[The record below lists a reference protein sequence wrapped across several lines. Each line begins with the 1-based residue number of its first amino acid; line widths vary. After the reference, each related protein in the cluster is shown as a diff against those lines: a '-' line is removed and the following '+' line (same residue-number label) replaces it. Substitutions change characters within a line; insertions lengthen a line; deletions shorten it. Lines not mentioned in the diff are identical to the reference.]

1 MSGRARFARREVRIS
16 VLAGAIAA
24 LLVVVAG
31 AGLALTSKPKYTAES
46 VLVVLP
52 SATLDTSDSA
62 AYYETLSR
70 GQIVATFAEVADNL
84 RFQDQAAQD
93 LNLTTEQKAGL
104 TTAVTVVPDTSV
116 ILVRTTAGSAAVA
129 EQVADGTT
137 ALATTYLAGLSE
149 PYRSDLVHGA
159 TGTAT
164 ATGTS
169 PIVLLALAVVVAL
182 IVGVGV
188 QQAVYHLMTSL
199 RARRDRRP
207 ADTTDPAPVDTTDP
221 ADPGADPGA
230 DPAPAAAAA
239 ADPAV
244 PDLPVPTGS
253 AGADGPASQ
262 TAAQDTATDVRDSET
277 GMRDTETAAQD
288 TETAAR
294 DTETGVR
301 ETETAARDTGA
312 GAAPASGRHTSPDGD
327 PADNPAGNRADNPA
341 GERAATRDE
350 ISQDTQE
357 SMVGPHGR

>member
-199 RARRDRRP
+199 RARRDRGP
-207 ADTTDPAPVDTTDP
+207 ADTTDPAP
-221 ADPGADPGA
+221 ADPGA
-230 DPAPAAAAA
+230 DPAPAAAA
-239 ADPAV
+239 DPA
-244 PDLPVPTGS
+244 VPTGS
-253 AGADGPASQ
+253 AGADGRDTQ

-277 GMRDTETAAQD
+277 GVRDS
-288 TETAAR
+288 ETAAR
-294 DTETGVR
+294 DSGT
-301 ETETAARDTGA
+301 

-327 PADNPAGNRADNPA
+327 PADNRAGN
-341 GERAATRDE
+341 RAATRDE